1 MLVLTI
7 VRSSLAV
14 VSYISKSVGDLV
26 VAVVVGMVTGM
37 VVGMVVKTVVG
48 VVVGT
53 LGDVG
58 SSTLTF
64 RGTVVVDVVVGE
76 VVGMVVESVVGVV
89 VGSSTLTF
97 RGTVVTSLLAVICSP
112 EPHPGV
118 VQVAPINTAPGSPQ
132 TDPPDASTDDIS
144 PFLMLSV
151 HLQGG
156 VTQCN
161 YNTDRLYVKRKHFTL
176 LCAMCDPPRGENHS
190 MQYCQP

>member
-64 RGTVVVDVVVGE
+64 RGTVVT
-76 VVGMVVESVVGVV
+76 SR
-89 VGSSTLTF
+89 L
-97 RGTVVTSLLAVICSP
+97 VTICLF

-144 PFLMLSV
+144 PFLMLLV

>member
-1 MLVLTI
+1 MILHYACKLTIIICMLVLTI

-53 LGDVG
+53 SGDG
-58 SSTLTF
+58 
-64 RGTVVVDVVVGE
+64 
-76 VVGMVVESVVGVV
+76 
-89 VGSSTLTF
+89 GSSTLTF
-97 RGTVVTSLLAVICSP
+97 RGTVVTSLLAVICLS
-112 EPHPGV
+112 EPHSGV

-132 TDPPDASTDDIS
+132 TGSSNDDIIA

-151 HLQGG
+151 QLQ
-156 VTQCN
+156 
-161 YNTDRLYVKRKHFTL
+161 
-176 LCAMCDPPRGENHS
+176 E
-190 MQYCQP
+190 